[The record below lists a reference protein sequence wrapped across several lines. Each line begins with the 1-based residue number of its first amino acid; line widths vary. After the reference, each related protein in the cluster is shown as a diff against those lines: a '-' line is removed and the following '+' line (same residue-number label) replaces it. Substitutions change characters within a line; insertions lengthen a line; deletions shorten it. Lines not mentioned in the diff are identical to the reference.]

1 MDSIIGPLTLCA
13 TEAGLCQIR
22 FGTFA
27 GTADAIRQWVKTQIG
42 PAAHICEDAQRL
54 SGAHRQLTAY
64 FAGQLQSFDL
74 PLDMRGTV
82 FQRQVWEAL
91 LSVPYGESASYKEI
105 AVRIGNPQAVRAV
118 GGANNRNPVPM
129 KSAAGAEG
137 GECMG
142 GVKEYVNG
150 KVSVNREQIEY
161 HVEKI
166 LELIGE
172 DTSREGLLETPARV
186 TRMYEEIFGGYSID
200 PREALGITFDESHEE
215 LVIVKDIVYYSQC
228 EHHMAPFFGKV
239 HIGYVPSGR
248 IAGLSKLARLVEAVS
263 RRLQVQERITAQIAD
278 IMTEVL
284 NPHGVMVVV
293 EGEHLCMC
301 ARGVKKP
308 GSKTVTMAT
317 RGTFREDA
325 AARAEFLAL
334 IKE

>member
-1 MDSIIGPLTLCA
+1 
-13 TEAGLCQIR
+13 
-22 FGTFA
+22 
-27 GTADAIRQWVKTQIG
+27 
-42 PAAHICEDAQRL
+42 
-54 SGAHRQLTAY
+54 
-64 FAGQLQSFDL
+64 
-74 PLDMRGTV
+74 
-82 FQRQVWEAL
+82 
-91 LSVPYGESASYKEI
+91 
-105 AVRIGNPQAVRAV
+105 
-118 GGANNRNPVPM
+118 
-129 KSAAGAEG
+129 
-137 GECMG
+137 MG
-142 GVKEYVNG
+142 GVKEYVNS
-150 KVSVNREQIEY
+150 KVSVNREKLEY
-161 HVEKI
+161 HIAKI

-186 TRMYEEIFGGYSID
+186 TRMYEEIFGGYSVD
-200 PREALGITFDESHEE
+200 PREALGVTFDESHEE

-239 HIGYVPSGR
+239 HIGYIPSGR

-284 NPHGVMVVV
+284 HPQGVIVVV

-308 GSKTVTMAT
+308 GSKTVTLAT

-325 AARAEFLAL
+325 AARAEFLSL